1 MVRAL
6 VGALWGALLGGLV
19 GCLPCIL
26 ILCDFA
32 FFKLNEYDEM
42 MGVLLYASLVT
53 CVPSAALIGAL
64 IGALVALSRR
74 AATGNTEHKPDAK
87 PG

>member
-6 VGALWGALLGGLV
+6 VGALWGALLGGLI

-42 MGVLLYASLVT
+42 MGVILYASLIT
-53 CVPSAALIGAL
+53 CVPSAALAGAV
-64 IGALVALSRR
+64 IGALVALTRR
-74 AATGNTEHKPDAK
+74 AAKATTEHKPDAK